1 MPRPTASWGQRSRSW
16 SPTASD
22 WLGRLAPSQRR
33 FHMRLDASRALRAGL
48 LIWRDFRLRMD
59 AHPALTGRAPSLAR
73 CGGAGRPP
81 GLGAARPSWPNDR
94 EQARRSRA
102 FPVRND
108 RVDQRRGLR
117 IEQAVEIAAAP
128 KNVWTVMTDVERWPE
143 WTASV
148 TSVALLDGPPLVVGS
163 RVRIRQ
169 PRLPTA
175 VWTVTAMETERYFEW
190 RSVAA
195 GLTSTGGHHIERS
208 GDGCRVILSLDWK
221 GWLTPLINLVFG
233 RLSKRY
239 VQTEAEGLKRRCEAS
254 GGAHRS
260 ELSVAPE

>member
-1 MPRPTASWGQRSRSW
+1 M
-16 SPTASD
+16 
-22 WLGRLAPSQRR
+22 
-33 FHMRLDASRALRAGL
+33 
-48 LIWRDFRLRMD
+48 
-59 AHPALTGRAPSLAR
+59 
-73 CGGAGRPP
+73 
-81 GLGAARPSWPNDR
+81 
-94 EQARRSRA
+94 
-102 FPVRND
+102 
-108 RVDQRRGLR
+108 R

-148 TSVALLDGPPLVVGS
+148 TSIELLDGSPLVVGS

-195 GLTSTGGHHIERS
+195 GLTSTGGHRIDRS

-233 RLSKRY
+233 RLSQRY